1 MEFSQIE
8 QRLSE
13 LKKEREALQA
23 NLERAE
29 PIVNLDVAK
38 IQSYANAFQAAL
50 DSGDAE
56 YTNSIIHLL
65 IDKIV
70 VLNAD
75 IEIHWTFC

>member
-1 MEFSQIE
+1 MPQIE

-29 PIVNLDVAK
+29 PVVNLDVAK
-38 IQSYANAFQAAL
+38 IQSYANAFQVAL